1 VDILLARAALSSR
14 RHRAEPTVR
23 VGAIR
28 DSNRHH
34 VSFSKE
40 ARERFLQF
48 ARSPASS
55 WARNFRDLNAAVVR
69 MATLAQGG
77 RISTDIVE
85 EEIGRLNA
93 SWASLEE
100 ASQEILSRLL
110 DPEQLAEIDLFDRAQ
125 LAHVIQICQE
135 SRTLSDAGRRLY
147 GASRAKKTSTNDA
160 DRLRKYLGR
169 FGIDWAQIAR
179 A

>member
-1 VDILLARAALSSR
+1 V
-14 RHRAEPTVR
+14 T
-23 VGAIR
+23 
-28 DSNRHH
+28 
-34 VSFSKE
+34 FSKE
-40 ARERFLQF
+40 AREKFLQF
-48 ARSPASS
+48 ALFPASS

-77 RISTDIVE
+77 RISTEIVD

-93 SWASLEE
+93 SWASLEGE
-100 ASQEILSRLL
+100 ASDEILSQLL
-110 DPEQLAEIDLFDRAQ
+110 NRDQLAGIDLFDRAQ

-135 SRTLSDAGRRLY
+135 SRTLSDAERRLF

-169 FGIDWAQIAR
+169 FGIDWAQIAS

>member
-1 VDILLARAALSSR
+1 
-14 RHRAEPTVR
+14 
-23 VGAIR
+23 
-28 DSNRHH
+28 
-34 VSFSKE
+34 
-40 ARERFLQF
+40 
-48 ARSPASS
+48 
-55 WARNFRDLNAAVVR
+55 
-69 MATLAQGG
+69 
-77 RISTDIVE
+77 
-85 EEIGRLNA
+85 LNA

-100 ASQEILSRLL
+100 EASQQILSRLL
-110 DPEQLAEIDLFDRAQ
+110 NPNQLAEIDLFDRAQ